1 MQKRKPYA
9 LRSSRDDP
17 RPEMVDEAIDDVQ
30 QALLEE
36 STEKLIN
43 TVRHQSAR
51 ASAICA
57 RNKIKA
63 LAPKISK
70 NHKAAAQTFVE
81 KDGIYCNDSDISVGT
96 VIKRICLNNYHR
108 YYDVDNSMRNM
119 VKLGANG
126 ILDLS
131 KEASIHEG
139 LFSEDEFTRLKKQ
152 FKPCLVND
160 QSVLSKNN
168 EELRKVE
175 QHPFAAISQVYL
187 PHRHRHH
194 RDGYNRQDICSIA
207 RNRHA

>member
-9 LRSSRDDP
+9 LKSLTDDP
-17 RPEMVDEAIDDVQ
+17 LPEMVDEAIDDVQ

-43 TVRHQSAR
+43 SIRHQSAR
-51 ASAICA
+51 TSVICD
-57 RNKIKA
+57 R
-63 LAPKISK
+63 SK
-70 NHKAAAQTFVE
+70 HKAAAQTFVE
-81 KDGIYCNDSDISVGT
+81 EDGIYCNDSDISVGT

-152 FKPCLVND
+152 FKPCLVDD

-175 QHPFAAISQVYL
+175 QLAKSELGEARALASRCAANLKGASSTLFDFY
-187 PHRHRHH
+187 
-194 RDGYNRQDICSIA
+194 A
-207 RNRHA
+207 A